1 MSLNNYNLFYTFR
14 FLNLFPLQVQGNS
27 PKEISL
33 NTTAQALG
41 TEKRRIYDIIN
52 VLESLEMATK
62 AGKNQY
68 YWHGQSRLPMTLAKL
83 KMSAIELG
91 LEKQIQDI
99 QKVNRAYI
107 ENDCHSCSDSSTSLM
122 VPQSP
127 VVDYCFPEA
136 SVKEDKSLG
145 LMCRKFV
152 MLFLVSMKVDIN

>member
-1 MSLNNYNLFYTFR
+1 MLLFR
-14 FLNLFPLQVQGNS
+14 FLNLFPLKIRENA

-68 YWHGQSRLPMTLAKL
+68 YWHGDSRLSTTLAQL
-83 KMSAIELG
+83 KMQAIELG
-91 LEKQIQDI
+91 LEKQIQEI
-99 QKVNRAYI
+99 QKINRAYI
-107 ENDCHSCSDSSTSLM
+107 ENSCQSCSTPSTSLM

-127 VVDYCFPEA
+127 VIDYCFPE
-136 SVKEDKSLG
+136 SNVKEDKSLG
-145 LMCRKFV
+145 VMCRKFV
-152 MLFLVSMKVDIN
+152 MLFLVSLKVILI